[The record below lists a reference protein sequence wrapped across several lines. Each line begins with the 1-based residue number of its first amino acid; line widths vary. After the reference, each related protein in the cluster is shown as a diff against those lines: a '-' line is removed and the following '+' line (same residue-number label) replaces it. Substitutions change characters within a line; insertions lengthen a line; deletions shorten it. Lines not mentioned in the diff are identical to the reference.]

1 MRQTDILAV
10 LADGPMTTTQI
21 LDRLQVSV
29 TPNHRATL
37 HNRMRKL
44 LERGLVRRAGYT
56 QERHPETVW
65 EVIRVTDRR
74 HLIRRPEHRAV
85 YDVISAHPGI
95 TAREICEYLP
105 AIPRGQVV
113 GAICAMNGEL
123 IRSCDTIRRRGGD
136 VNVWEA
142 MP

>member
-21 LDRLQVSV
+21 LDRMGLPY
-29 TPNHRATL
+29 TKRAML
-37 HNRMRKL
+37 HNRMRSL
-44 LERGLVRRAGYT
+44 LTKGAVRRAGYT
-56 QERHPETVW
+56 GDRHPETVW
-65 EVIRVTDRR
+65 EVVRVADRR

-85 YDVISAHPGI
+85 YDVIRDHPGI
-95 TAREICEYLP
+95 TAREVCEYLP
-105 AIPRGQVV
+105 TIPRGQVV
-113 GAICAMNGEL
+113 GAICALNGDL

-136 VNVWEA
+136 VNLWEA